1 MSRKRSSSAITASR
15 PSKRST
21 GIPRWSNARIAE
33 ARCATLPSA
42 TSTSV
47 STASLSPNGGQGFES
62 SVCAAPA
69 DGRNGDMPKLKPGHV
84 SPTPD
89 EDYAINAAVAAD
101 PETSELDDAW
111 FKRARPASEVVPHI
125 VRRYRRTR
133 GKQRAPTKT
142 QITLLGWCSTS
153 RAGRRASTRG
163 PGAPLPRNREG
174 LADARERHA
183 AQRGVRR
190 VTPRCAVAACI
201 SPR

>member
-15 PSKRST
+15 PSIRST
-21 GIPRWSNARIAE
+21 GKPRWSNARIAE

-47 STASLSPNGGQGFES
+47 STASLSRNGGQGFES

-101 PETSELDDAW
+101 LGDVRVERRVVP
-111 FKRARPASEVVPHI
+111 ARPTRQRGRAA
-125 VRRYRRTR
+125 YRAALPAHARQAAGAHERPRSPCGSMRT
-133 GKQRAPTKT
+133 
-142 QITLLGWCSTS
+142 WCSTS
-153 RAGRRASTRG
+153 ARPGRAGRRASTTPCVGRYSTTDRTRTRSG
-163 PGAPLPRNREG
+163 RVFRRATRF
-174 LADARERHA
+174 RH
-183 AQRGVRR
+183 G
-190 VTPRCAVAACI
+190 
-201 SPR
+201 